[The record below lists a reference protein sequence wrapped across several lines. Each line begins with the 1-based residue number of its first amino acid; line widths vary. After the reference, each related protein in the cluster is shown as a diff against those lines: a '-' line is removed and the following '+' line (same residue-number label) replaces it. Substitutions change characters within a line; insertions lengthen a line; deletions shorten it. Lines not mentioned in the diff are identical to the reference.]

1 VIKLTNIHV
10 KIKSLRTENKY
21 RQKEVAQ
28 YLGISQQAYSYY
40 ELNKHELPS
49 RHALGLAKL
58 YHVSMDY
65 LYGEEPDQTGFY
77 DLSATFFQDYTFKD
91 VIISLQKLNPEDR
104 EEVIRFLSYLIGSHP
119 DAGEQG

>member
-1 VIKLTNIHV
+1 
-10 KIKSLRTENKY
+10 
-21 RQKEVAQ
+21 
-28 YLGISQQAYSYY
+28 
-40 ELNKHELPS
+40 
-49 RHALGLAKL
+49 
-58 YHVSMDY
+58 MDY